1 MNEYFKSTD
10 SNEYEYEI
18 FYEFELWSEYSF
30 EYSQF
35 TPEKF
40 LEMNKFTLNPH
51 LN

>member
-1 MNEYFKSTD
+1 MNKYFKSTD

-30 EYSQF
+30 EYSLF

-40 LEMNKFTLNPH
+40 LENE
-51 LN
+51 